1 MRARVTAAAVLLVMG
16 LLAGMVPN
24 PSVAAPTETSSD
36 QLQFFN
42 ISLRLVNSDNYAAT
56 GLDWRTGFARMAEY
70 GTLPDVISVLEVPL
84 PKRKKVLR
92 VIEAKLGTNYGW
104 IHSDSAIAAC
114 ADPEL
119 PDRTRIDTC
128 GNTMIAFRIG
138 RLEKNCEG
146 CDVKTWI
153 PFNQQNKA
161 PCAQRGNATHVM
173 ARLRDMAQDKFVT
186 VVPVHFDP
194 GLNLDCLALNLKKL
208 NDILEADVQWR
219 NRPMTVVVG
228 DFNEHPDPTHAD
240 PVPDDPDVAA
250 EWMSS
255 WRKEEQKACWY
266 KRFSLQVDDASCDAG
281 TSGEWTFP
289 YSDTIGLLH
298 GTGTEA
304 ICPQWTHSN
313 QMKFAAREA
322 ADDCYKRKKKKRIDQ
337 LWVRYERSDGTAI
350 TDTSDAWMRAQILD
364 GAVDRGWTQS
374 STGATVLY
382 SDHRMFHTRL
392 SWCGAQASG
401 LDTPCD

>member
-1 MRARVTAAAVLLVMG
+1 MRVRLAVLMAAVVMTSLMAAPAVG
-16 LLAGMVPN
+16 A
-24 PSVAAPTETSSD
+24 AAPTPTD

-42 ISLRLVNSDNYAAT
+42 ISLRLVNSDNYAET
-56 GLDWRTGFARMAEY
+56 GLNWRAGFGRMAEY
-70 GTLPDVISVLEVPL
+70 GTLPDVITVLEVPL

-92 VIEAKLGTNYGW
+92 VIEAKLGTNFGW
-104 IHSDSAIAAC
+104 IHSDTAIGEC
-114 ADPEL
+114 ADPAL
-119 PDRTRIDTC
+119 PDRARIDTC
-128 GNTMIAFRIG
+128 GNTMIVFRIG

-146 CDVKTWI
+146 CDVETWI
-153 PFNQQNKA
+153 PFNQQKKQ
-161 PCAQRGNATHVM
+161 PCAQRGKATHVM
-173 ARLRDMAQDKFVT
+173 ARLRDRDQNKFVT

-194 GLNLDCLALNLKKL
+194 GLNEDCLALNLKKL
-208 NDILEADVQWR
+208 NDLQEANPLWR
-219 NRPMTVVVG
+219 DRPMTVVVG
-228 DFNEHPDPTHAD
+228 DFNEHPDPTHDD
-240 PVPDDPDVAA
+240 PVPADPDVAA
-250 EWMSS
+250 EWMAS

-266 KRFSLQVDDASCDAG
+266 KRFSLQVDDTACDAG

-322 ADDCYKRKKKKRIDQ
+322 ADDCYGGKKKKRIDY

-350 TDTSDAWMRAQILD
+350 TDASDAWMRAQILEA
-364 GAVDRGWTQS
+364 AVDQGWFRS

-382 SDHRMFHTRL
+382 SDHRMLHARL
-392 SWCGAQASG
+392 SWCGAQARG
-401 LDTPCD
+401 LDTPCS